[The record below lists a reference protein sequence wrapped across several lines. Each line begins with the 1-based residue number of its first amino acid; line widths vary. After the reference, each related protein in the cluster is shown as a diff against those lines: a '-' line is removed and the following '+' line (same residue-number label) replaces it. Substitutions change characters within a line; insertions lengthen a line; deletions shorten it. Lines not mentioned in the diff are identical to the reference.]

1 MKQVANKNA
10 WLARFSYQ
18 QPLPDTRTSTNG
30 RLMLNFDFLSLN
42 NDIVKI
48 PVGLQVPFLGF
59 TATGGI
65 LFLFRPAAWVLY
77 SNTAIISFSTLL
89 RARVER
95 ITTWTKR
102 CDHQSPR
109 SRLQIFWTGTM
120 SHSRITTTSLL
131 GLSTRD
137 ILIRLLRRICRCQHT
152 FKPLYQASINLAATK
167 PTTPRRF
174 PQHFPHYA

>member
-48 PVGLQVPFLGF
+48 PVGLQVPILGF

-77 SNTAIISFSTLL
+77 SNTAIIFFSTLL

-102 CDHQSPR
+102 CDLQSPR

-152 FKPLYQASINLAATK
+152 FKPLYQASINLVATK